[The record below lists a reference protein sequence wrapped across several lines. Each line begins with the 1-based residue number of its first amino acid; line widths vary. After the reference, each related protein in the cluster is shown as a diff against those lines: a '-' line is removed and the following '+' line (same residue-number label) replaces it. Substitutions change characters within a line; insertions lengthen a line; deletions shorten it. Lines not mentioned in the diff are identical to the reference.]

1 MAQSDRDILPKG
13 LTPVHYD
20 LKVFDINIPD
30 LTFAGEVS
38 IEYSVEKTSDT
49 VYLNA
54 RDLEITEA
62 KVAVFST
69 KTESTVPVKEISYD
83 KATEVV
89 SIDLVSPIEE
99 SATKVVVT
107 VNYKAIIQTNMA
119 GFYRS
124 QYKDQDGNDA
134 AMLSTQFE
142 ATDARRAF
150 PCADEP
156 ELKATFDVSV
166 EVPEDWTALSNMPVI
181 SSTTPGDGKKSAES
195 TKNVKIVKFER
206 TPIMSTYLL
215 AWATGD
221 FEYVEAFTE
230 RSYNGKKVPVRVY
243 TTRGL
248 SKQGE
253 LALHSA
259 TKIIDYYSTLFDID
273 YALPKA
279 DLLAVHEFS
288 HGAMENWGLV
298 TYRTTAVLFDEET
311 SSAAYKTRVVYVVAH
326 ELAHQWFGN
335 LVTMSW
341 WRELWLNE
349 GYATYVGWLA
359 VDYLYPEWNVFS
371 RFISEG
377 LQGALSLDS
386 LRQSHPIEVP
396 VKSALDIDQIFDAI
410 SYLKGASVIR
420 MISNQLTDKVFVKG
434 VSNYL
439 KKHSYSNAT
448 TVDLWSALSDVSGI
462 DVNKVM
468 SNWTLKIGYPLVTVS
483 EKENGDVVLRQD
495 RFLATNDATP
505 EENETLWWVP
515 LSLSSGA
522 GPEDKITSVTTF
534 DTREVTVPGLA
545 KNDFFLLNKDQVGVY
560 RVNYSAERL
569 SKIAANIT
577 KLSLNDKIGIVADAA
592 STAVAGIGST
602 AGLLE
607 VISALKDE
615 TDYNLWAEI
624 FKRLNILTST
634 WFEQPEETRNA
645 LEKFSQYIISSN
657 LEKLGWEFK
666 EGEDYLTGQLR
677 CLFISQAVSYN
688 VPSAV
693 ETAKGLFIKWKN
705 GDKKAIHPSLRGS
718 VFRAGLKVTGSEL
731 KENYEAIFTE
741 VTNPSSVDSREIA
754 LVSLGKVKDEQLI
767 DLGLSYILSDKVPK
781 QDTHSI
787 ASSLAG
793 NSNARWKV
801 WQYVRNNWDAIYTR
815 FSPNMVVLD
824 RLVKL
829 TLSNFASHQ
838 AYTEIEEFYKDKNN
852 HGYDRSLGQ
861 VLDTIKSNTQWLERD
876 AKIVENWLQTNKYL

>member
-1 MAQSDRDILPKG
+1 MSDRDILPKG

-20 LKVFDINIPD
+20 LKVFNIDIPN
-30 LTFAGEVS
+30 LTFAGTVA
-38 IEYSVEKTSDT
+38 IEYSVQKAVSTI
-49 VYLNA
+49 YLNA
-54 RDLEITEA
+54 RDLEVTQA
-62 KVAVFST
+62 TVAAFSS
-69 KTESTVPVKEISYD
+69 KTESTIPVKSISYD
-83 KATEVV
+83 KATEIV
-89 SIDLVSPIEE
+89 SIDLLQTIDENS
-99 SATKVVVT
+99 TKVVVT
-107 VNYKAIIQTNMA
+107 VDYTAIIQTNMA

-124 QYKDQDGNDA
+124 QYKDQNGNDA
-134 AMLSTQFE
+134 VMLSTQFE

-156 ELKATFDVSV
+156 DLKATFDVSV

-181 SSTTPGDGKKSAES
+181 SSTTPGDGKKSADS
-195 TKNVKIVKFER
+195 AKSVKIVKFET

-215 AWATGD
+215 AWAAGD

-259 TKIIDYYSTLFDID
+259 TKIIDYFSTVFDID

-298 TYRTTAVLFDEET
+298 TYRTTAVLFDEAT
-311 SSAAYKTRVVYVVAH
+311 SAAAYKTRVVYVVAH

-377 LQGALSLDS
+377 LQSALTLDA

-439 KKHSYSNAT
+439 KEHSYSNAT
-448 TVDLWSALSDVSGI
+448 TVDLWSALSKVSGV
-462 DVNKVM
+462 DVNAVM
-468 SNWTLKIGYPLVTVS
+468 STWTLKIGFPLITVT

-495 RFLATNDATP
+495 RFLSTGDAT
-505 EENETLWWVP
+505 ESENETLWWVP
-515 LSLSSGA
+515 IALSSGPNA
-522 GPEDKITSVTTF
+522 EDKIDAVSTF
-534 DTREVTVPGLA
+534 ETREVTIPGLA
-545 KNDFFLLNKDQVGVY
+545 KEPFFLLNKDQVGVY

-569 SKIAANIT
+569 TKIAANVD
-577 KLSLNDKIGIVADAA
+577 KLSLNDKIGLVADAA
-592 STAVAGIGST
+592 STAIAGLGST
-602 AGLLE
+602 AGFLE
-607 VISALKDE
+607 VVSALKDE
-615 TDYNLWAEI
+615 TDFNLWAEV
-624 FKRLNILTST
+624 FKRLDSLSSA
-634 WFEQPEETRNA
+634 WFEQPTEVQDA
-645 LEKFSQYIISSN
+645 LEKFTQFILKPTLS
-657 LEKLGWEFK
+657 KVGWEFA
-666 EGEDYLTGQLR
+666 EDEDYLTGQLR
-677 CLFISQAVSYN
+677 TLFIGKAVSAN
-688 VPSAV
+688 VPEV
-693 ETAKGLFIKWKN
+693 LETAKGIFAKWKS
-705 GDKKAIHPSLRGS
+705 GDKKAIHPSLRGA
-718 VFRAGLKVTGSEL
+718 VFRAALKTSGAEL
-731 KENYEAIFTE
+731 EENYNAIFEE

-754 LVSLGKVKDEQLI
+754 LVALGKVKDEKLI
-767 DLGLSYILSDKVPK
+767 DLGLSYTLSDKVAK
-781 QDTHSI
+781 QDIH
-787 ASSLAG
+787 SLAG
-793 NSNARWKV
+793 SIAGNPLGRWKA
-801 WQYVRNNWDAIYTR
+801 WEYVQANWDAIYER

-824 RLVKL
+824 RLVKV
-829 TLSNFASHQ
+829 TLQNFASQ
-838 AYTEIEEFYKDKNN
+838 KAYDEIEAFYKDKNN
-852 HGYDRSLGQ
+852 HGYDRTLGQ
-861 VLDTIKSNTQWLERD
+861 VLDTIKAKTQWINRESEVV
-876 AKIVENWLQTNKYL
+876 KSWLQEKKFL